1 MRRISIFY
9 IGWFLVL
16 GLGVACA
23 QVNASLPQ
31 KDDSID
37 ETGASLQDERPQQR
51 PTPGAQI
58 NNPGSEQDQQGQN
71 RQRSTVDDRANPE
84 NTLQQRTRE
93 VQRPLPP
100 EPDIEFQEFVTNS
113 LGYRL
118 RIFGRNLFQEAPS
131 TFAPLDR
138 VPVTPEYL
146 IGPGDELIVRAWGQI
161 EINNYHAVVD
171 RNGSIYLPKVGAISV
186 AGLRFDQ
193 LHEALRSAIGRVFRN
208 FELSV
213 TMGQLRSIQ
222 VLVVG
227 QARRPGNYT
236 VSSLSTLVNAL
247 FASGGPSN
255 RGSMRHIELK
265 RQGKTIADF
274 DLYDLIIRGD
284 KSHDVQLLPGDVIY
298 IAPVGPLVAMGGSVN
313 VPAIFESKPQ
323 DTVGDLLA
331 YAGGLASTAAGQH
344 ALVERIDDRQVR
356 RTLEIPLTAEGL
368 KQPVKDGDVVRF
380 LHISPRFE
388 STVTIR
394 GNVAVPGR
402 YPWHEGM
409 RVKDLIPNRDFLIR
423 EDYWRRQNRLGLQ
436 PQQPIGRAAGRSD
449 SRAMSP
455 ANASD
460 QRYPQDQRDQGSQ
473 EQRNSQEQLNRAE
486 PVEEPR
492 RIREEDLK
500 NDIQRSAA
508 DINWQYAVIQRLNPQ
523 DLTTA
528 LLPFNLGKAI
538 AGDPEQNLALQS
550 GDIVTIFSQYDI
562 QVPAAQ
568 RSKFIRLEGEF
579 NAAGVYEAEPGET
592 LRHLISR
599 VGGFTPQAYLY
610 GAEFTRES
618 TREDQQRRL
627 DQYILELEQAIER
640 RGSGQRNLSADEI
653 VAEQQAIESQR
664 RLIERLRQLR
674 ATGRVVLD
682 LTPSNGTISALPDLP
697 LEDGDRLIVPFRPA
711 TVNVIG
717 AVYNSGSF
725 MYRPGKS
732 AKDYLNLSGGAN
744 KDGDRG
750 RIFVI
755 RADGSTVG
763 HSSSGFFTAG
773 VESLRLM
780 PGDSVVV
787 PEKLDKGAGLRAFRD
802 WTQII
807 TQFVLGAA
815 AVKVLMD

>member
-1 MRRISIFY
+1 MEQ
-9 IGWFLVL
+9 
-16 GLGVACA
+16 A
-23 QVNASLPQ
+23 N
-31 KDDSID
+31 DSTA
-37 ETGASLQDERPQQR
+37 ESGGYFQDERQQQR
-51 PTPGAQI
+51 ATQGVQI
-58 NNPGSEQDQQGQN
+58 NNAPGEQGLQPQQQPGRQPSNSEPNAQP
-71 RQRSTVDDRANPE
+71 QRE
-84 NTLQQRTRE
+84 LQQ

-161 EINNYHAVVD
+161 EISNYHAVVD
-171 RNGSIYLPKVGAISV
+171 RNGSIYLPKVGAVSV

-227 QARRPGNYT
+227 QARRPGTYT

-274 DLYDLIIRGD
+274 DLYDLILRGD
-284 KSHDVQLLPGDVIY
+284 KSHDPQLLPGDVIY
-298 IAPVGPLVAMGGSVN
+298 VAPVGPLVAMAGSVN
-313 VPAIFESKPQ
+313 IPAIFETKPQ
-323 DTVGDLLA
+323 DTLGDLMA
-331 YAGGLASTAAGQH
+331 YAGGLTSTAAGQH
-344 ALVERIDDRQVR
+344 ALVERIDARQLR
-356 RTLEIPLTAEGL
+356 RTLEVPLTAEGF
-368 KQPVKDGDVVRF
+368 KEPVKDGDVVRF

-394 GNVAVPGR
+394 GNIAVPGR

-409 RVKDLIPNRDFLIR
+409 RVKDLIPDRDFLIR
-423 EDYWRRQNRLGLQ
+423 EDFWRRQNRLGLQ
-436 PQQPIGRAAGRSD
+436 SQRPIT
-449 SRAMSP
+449 SP
-455 ANASD
+455 AKRDSNGMQPEKEGPAGGSKD
-460 QRYPQDQRDQGSQ
+460 QSPEAQQNPEELSRRNEVPSQ
-473 EQRNSQEQLNRAE
+473 HLNG
-486 PVEEPR
+486 EE
-492 RIREEDLK
+492 LK
-500 NDIQRSAA
+500 NEIERSAA
-508 DINWQYAVIQRLNPQ
+508 DINWQYAVIQRLNRQ
-523 DLTTA
+523 DLTTT

-538 AGDPEQNLALQS
+538 AGDPEQNLGLQS
-550 GDIVTIFSQYDI
+550 GDIVTVFSQRDL

-579 NAAGVYEAEPGET
+579 STAGVYEAEPGET
-592 LRHLISR
+592 LQHLITR

-610 GAEFTRES
+610 GAEFSRES

-627 DQYILELEQAIER
+627 DQYIVELEQAIER
-640 RGSGQRNLSADEI
+640 RSSGQRNLSADEV
-653 VAEQQAIESQR
+653 VAEQQAVQSQR
-664 RLIERLRQLR
+664 RLVEGLRQLR
-674 ATGRVVLD
+674 ATGRVVLE
-682 LTPSNGTISALPDLP
+682 LEPSARGVSALPDLP
-697 LEDGDRLIVPFRPA
+697 LEDGDRLVVPFRPA

-717 AVYNSGSF
+717 AVYNSSSF

-732 AKDYLNLSGGAN
+732 VKDYLNLSGGAN

-750 RIFVI
+750 RLFVI

-763 HSSSGFFTAG
+763 HSTSGFFTAG

-780 PGDSVVV
+780 PGDTVVV
-787 PEKLDKGAGLRAFRD
+787 PEKLDKGATLRGFKD
-802 WTQII
+802 WTQVI

-815 AVKVLMD
+815 AVKVLLQ